1 MLTLARL
8 AAALALLPA
17 AAYADGLVIAEVPA
31 ALAVSGAQ
39 ADAFRTGAMP
49 AVGAY
54 VESPRGE
61 LGVRLRVGVLGNGP
75 APGNN
80 ERDPGV
86 GGLATAGVAYRLPIG
101 AGWVEGV
108 LGGGITGHDVV
119 PAAEI
124 GAGWE
129 FDIAG
134 VQAGPAVRYLYV
146 DGHDAMG
153 FGSASIVL
161 VGIDVQFGKHRRV
174 SVVTEQH
181 VARIA
186 PPPVEPPPAAL
197 EADHEELVDRDTG
210 CMQDGEGCE
219 IAVVDGESLVMHD
232 HRIVLDDRV
241 LFDTDRAKVKSEGYD
256 TIAAIARA
264 WRKHP
269 EWLHVTIEGHADTRG
284 PDDYNMDLSKRRAD
298 HVRALFIR
306 DGIAPDQVE
315 AVGYGRT
322 RPRDPEQTE
331 AAHQHNRRVEF
342 AVDQT
347 APPFGGAAGGGRATA
362 VDQNAPPLG
371 GATAV
376 DQTAATS
383 MGTYLG
389 AAVAAEGAAR

>member
-1 MLTLARL
+1 MVTIARL
-8 AAALALLPA
+8 AAALALLPVA
-17 AAYADGLVIAEVPA
+17 AHADGLIIAEVPA
-31 ALAVSGAQ
+31 ALAVSGPQ

-49 AVGAY
+49 AVGGY
-54 VESPRGE
+54 VDSGHGE
-61 LGVRLRVGVLGNGP
+61 FGVRLRVGVLGNGP

-86 GGLATAGVAYRLPIG
+86 GGLATAGFAYRLPIG

-108 LGGGITGHDVV
+108 LGGGITGRDVV
-119 PAAEI
+119 PAVEI

-129 FDIAG
+129 FEIAG

-161 VGIDVQFGKHRRV
+161 VGVDVQFGKHRRAPV
-174 SVVTEQH
+174 ATEQH

-186 PPPVEPPPAAL
+186 PPPPVAPPPAAL
-197 EADHEELVDRDTG
+197 DDDDEKLVDRDTG

-219 IAVVDGESLVMHD
+219 IAIVDGEPLVMHD

-284 PDDYNMDLSKRRAD
+284 ADDYNMDLSKRRAD
-298 HVRALFIR
+298 HVRALFVR

-322 RPRDPEQTE
+322 RPRDPGQTE

-347 APPFGGAAGGGRATA
+347 APAGEQTTPTSVGTA
-362 VDQNAPPLG
+362 
-371 GATAV
+371 
-376 DQTAATS
+376 
-383 MGTYLG
+383 LG
-389 AAVAAEGAAR
+389 AALAAKGDAP

>member
-8 AAALALLPA
+8 AAALALIPA
-17 AAYADGLVIAEVPA
+17 VARADRLVIAEVPA

-54 VESPRGE
+54 VESAHGE
-61 LGVRLRVGVLGNGP
+61 LGVRVRVGVLANGP

-108 LGGGITGHDVV
+108 LGGGITGRDVV

-124 GAGWE
+124 GVGWQFE
-129 FDIAG
+129 LAG
-134 VQAGPAVRYLYV
+134 VQAGPAVRFLYV

-161 VGIDVQFGKHRRV
+161 VGIDVQFGKHRRAP
-174 SVVTEQH
+174 VVTEQH
-181 VARIA
+181 VVDLA
-186 PPPVEPPPAAL
+186 PPPPPVAPPPAAL
-197 EADHEELVDRDTG
+197 EADDEKLVDRDTG

-219 IAVVDGESLVMHD
+219 IAIAGGEPLVMRD

-241 LFDTDRAKVKSEGYD
+241 LFDTDRAKVKSAGYD

-269 EWLHVTIEGHADTRG
+269 EWRHVTIEGHTDTRG
-284 PDDYNMDLSKRRAD
+284 EDDYNMDLSQRRAD
-298 HVRALFIR
+298 HVRALFVR
-306 DGIAPDQVE
+306 DGIAPDRVD

-322 RPRDPEQTE
+322 RPRDLGQTE

-342 AVDQT
+342 AVDS
-347 APPFGGAAGGGRATA
+347 APPSAA
-362 VDQNAPPLG
+362 
-371 GATAV
+371 
-376 DQTAATS
+376 DQTVSRAVGTS
-383 MGTYLG
+383 LG
-389 AAVAAEGAAR
+389 AAVAAEGATP

>member
-8 AAALALLPA
+8 AAALALVPA
-17 AAYADGLVIAEVPA
+17 VAHADGLIIAEVPA

-49 AVGAY
+49 AVGGY
-54 VESPRGE
+54 VTSGPGE
-61 LGVRLRVGVLGNGP
+61 VGVRLRVGALANGP

-86 GGLATAGVAYRLPIG
+86 GGLATAGLAYRLPIG

-108 LGGGITGHDVV
+108 IGGGITGHDVV
-119 PAAEI
+119 PAVEV
-124 GAGWE
+124 GAGWQ

-146 DGHDAMG
+146 DGHGEMG

-161 VGIDVQFGKHRRV
+161 VGVDVQFGKHRRPPIA
-174 SVVTEQH
+174 TEQR
-181 VARIA
+181 VARVEP
-186 PPPVEPPPAAL
+186 PPPVEPPPAAI
-197 EADHEELVDRDTG
+197 EPDGEKVVDRDAG

-219 IAVVDGESLVMHD
+219 IAVVGGESLVMHD

-264 WRKHP
+264 WRNHP

-284 PDDYNMDLSKRRAD
+284 EDDYNMDLSKRRAD

-306 DGIAPDQVE
+306 DGIAPDQVD

-322 RPRDPEQTE
+322 RPRDLEQTE

-347 APPFGGAAGGGRATA
+347 APTAVGAA
-362 VDQNAPPLG
+362 
-371 GATAV
+371 
-376 DQTAATS
+376 
-383 MGTYLG
+383 LG
-389 AAVAAEGAAR
+389 AAVAAKGDAR